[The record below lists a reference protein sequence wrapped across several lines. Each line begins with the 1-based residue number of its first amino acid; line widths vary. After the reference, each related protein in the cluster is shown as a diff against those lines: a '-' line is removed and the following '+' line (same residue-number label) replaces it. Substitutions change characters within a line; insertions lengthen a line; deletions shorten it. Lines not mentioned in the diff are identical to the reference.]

1 MMIEVAMKKTLI
13 GLVVGLICSTALAAD
28 TVPPHPYV
36 KLETSEGNIILEL
49 DGRQA
54 PLTVGHFLSLVD
66 SGFYEGL
73 IFHRVIP
80 GFMVQGG
87 GYTPGLKL
95 KEDENSIP
103 NESGNGLT
111 NARGTIAMARTTD
124 PHSANSQFF
133 INVANNQRLDPNKSM
148 VGGTWGYT
156 VFGAVVEGM
165 DVVDGIVS
173 VETGPQGEFRKDVP
187 IIPIIIKKASRYT
200 FE

>member
-1 MMIEVAMKKTLI
+1 MRKTLI
-13 GLVVGLICSTALAAD
+13 GLVVGLMWSFALAAD

-95 KEDENSIP
+95 KEDDKSIP

-156 VFGAVVEGM
+156 VFGVVVEGM